1 VTPSGGPRG
10 LGGLGRFV
18 RPAGQPDAPLPPGLA
33 RFLEKQAPVAPGERC
48 ELCNESIDEEHP
60 HVVNVESRALLC
72 ACRPCYLLFTERGA
86 GSGKYAAVPDR
97 YLFDSGFTLTN
108 AQWDEFQIPV
118 KMAFFFV
125 NSILGQTVA
134 FYPSPAGATESLLP
148 AETWAAVMAANP
160 LFATLQPDVEALLV
174 YRRREAYECFL
185 VPIDACYELVG
196 HVRMHWKGFDGGQ
209 EAWEAIDAFFDG
221 LRARSQSVV
230 PSGGGAAAKGTA

>member
-1 VTPSGGPRG
+1 
-10 LGGLGRFV
+10 
-18 RPAGQPDAPLPPGLA
+18 
-33 RFLEKQAPVAPGERC
+33 VAPGERC
-48 ELCNESIDEEHP
+48 ELCNEAIGEEHP

-97 YLFDSGFTLTN
+97 YLFDPRFTLTD

-125 NSILGQTVA
+125 NTKLEQTVA
-134 FYPSPAGATESLLP
+134 FYPSPAGATESMLP
-148 AETWAAVMAANP
+148 AETWEAVMSANP
-160 LFATLQPDVEALLV
+160 LFATIQPDVEALLV
-174 YRRREAYECFL
+174 CRRQEAYECFL

-209 EAWEAIDAFFDG
+209 EAWEAIDGFFDG
-221 LRARSQSVV
+221 LRARSRSVV
-230 PSGGGAAAKGTA
+230 PSGGEAAARGTA